1 MGQNKSP
8 WPEYTHIFYS
18 SKIQIWPCACDPS
31 VPSVL
36 LCTFLHPHSE
46 PAHHSLSLL
55 ASCLFSLHQLFWE
68 EAISFSVKSLLS
80 FIDSHL
86 YFSLLPSPS
95 STHIFFSIKLTH
107 NSSRLCTPEPSRY
120 GAFEKKRQGLLQFTN
135 KEYQS
140 CSHFN
145 ETSCK
150 LLLVTLMKVFC
161 QVYPQHKFHNKK

>member
-1 MGQNKSP
+1 MPVIHLSP
-8 WPEYTHIFYS
+8 
-18 SKIQIWPCACDPS
+18 QCCC
-31 VPSVL
+31 VPSYI
-36 LCTFLHPHSE
+36 P
-46 PAHHSLSLL
+46 SLSLPAILWALL

-95 STHIFFSIKLTH
+95 STRIFFSIKLTH

-120 GAFEKKRQGLLQFTN
+120 GALEKKRQGLLQLAN
-135 KEYQS
+135 KGYQS

-161 QVYPQHKFHNKK
+161 QVYPEHEFHNKK

>member
-8 WPEYTHIFYS
+8 WSVCSHTFCS
-18 SKIQIWPCACDPS
+18 SKIRIWPCACDPS
-31 VPSVL
+31 LPSVL
-36 LCTFLHPHSE
+36 LCTFLHSLSE
-46 PAHHSLSLL
+46 PACHSLCLL

-86 YFSLLPSPS
+86 CFSLLPSPS
-95 STHIFFSIKLTH
+95 STHSFFSIKLTH
-107 NSSRLCTPEPSRY
+107 NSSRLCTLEPSRY
-120 GAFEKKRQGLLQFTN
+120 GAFEKKRQGLLQLAN
-135 KEYQS
+135 KGYQS

-161 QVYPQHKFHNKK
+161 QVYP